1 MQNFLLETMAEMQQ
15 LAFKE
20 IEELADEVRQNLKDP
35 LEFDTIEEIVSLIS
49 SIRQNY
55 EFKLSLS
62 KDTLDGTIYSKDFL
76 LSLTF
81 KLSKKK
87 MFY

>member
-1 MQNFLLETMAEMQQ
+1 MQQ

-35 LEFDTIEEIVSLIS
+35 LEFDTIQEIVNLIG

-62 KDTLDGTIYSKDFL
+62 KDTLEGTAFQSITYFTNL
-76 LSLTF
+76 
-81 KLSKKK
+81 
-87 MFY
+87 